1 MRGVHYEREP
11 GNVDTTLLRNSGF
24 PVVLRSAL
32 TTLPDESLIPG
43 ATPVG
48 LGLRFL
54 AQKIPV
60 RSDLWIMEDF
70 SAKVS
75 LLSHFIHFLL

>member
-1 MRGVHYEREP
+1 MREVHYEREP
-11 GNVDTTLLRNSGF
+11 GNVDTILLRNNGF

-48 LGLRFL
+48 LGFRFL
-54 AQKIPV
+54 FRKFQ
-60 RSDLWIMEDF
+60 
-70 SAKVS
+70 
-75 LLSHFIHFLL
+75 